1 MAKRRKASRRAHGE
15 GSVSQVQRK
24 RRRKDGSTYLYTVWE
39 AEIATGM
46 GPDGRARRKHV
57 YASTQREALAK
68 LDRIKQELATGTYS
82 ATKKTLGVWL
92 EQWLDQRRPR
102 LKQGSI
108 EQYEYVIRRH
118 IVPDL
123 GGVRLD
129 KLTPSL
135 VEAVMANTIKRCTPA
150 KQGAGDRPTPR
161 SRGVATANK
170 VRTVLHAAMKQ
181 AVRQRLVNTM
191 NPVDAVDPLPVS
203 KREMLLW
210 TPMQAAGFLDAAR
223 PHRLF
228 ALFYLAM
235 STGLRRGE
243 LLGLRWGDIHGS
255 NLTVQQ
261 SLVKAKGGGT
271 RMETPKN
278 HKTRTVGLSPDALEV
293 LMRHRQ
299 LQEAEREQATAA
311 GYSWPTSDLVFT
323 SEVGTPIHPDNP
335 KRVLNAFCNEASV
348 PRVRPHDL
356 RHLYSSV
363 CIASGVDPKELA
375 HRLGHARASFT
386 LDRYTHLF
394 AEHRSAST
402 TSLLDFLPKAGQSN

>member
-1 MAKRRKASRRAHGE
+1 MAKRRKAGRRAHGE

-24 RRRKDGSTYLYTVWE
+24 RRRSDGSTYFYTVWE
-39 AEIATGM
+39 GEIATGM
-46 GPDGRARRKHV
+46 GPDGRGRRKHV
-57 YASTQREALAK
+57 YASTQHEALAK

-129 KLTPSL
+129 KLTPAH
-135 VEAVMANTIKRCTPA
+135 VEAVMAATIKRCTRA
-150 KQGAGDRPTPR
+150 KQQDGDRPNARP
-161 SRGVATANK
+161 RGVATANK

-181 AVRQRLVNTM
+181 AIRQRLVNTM
-191 NPVDAVDPLPVS
+191 NPVDTVDPLPVL
-203 KREMLLW
+203 KREMVLW
-210 TPMQAAGFLDAAR
+210 TPEQAAAFLDAAR
-223 PHRLF
+223 PHRLY

-243 LLGLRWGDIHGS
+243 LLGLRWCDLRAS
-255 NLTVQQ
+255 NVTVKQ
-261 SLVKAKGGGT
+261 SLVKAKAGGT
-271 RMETPKN
+271 RIETPKN
-278 HKTRTVGLSPDALEV
+278 HKTRTVGLPPDALEV
-293 LMRHRQ
+293 LMCHRQ
-299 LQEAEREQATAA
+299 VHNAEKAQAAVE
-311 GYSWPTSDLVFT
+311 GHSWPASDLVFT
-323 SEVGTPIHPDNP
+323 SEVGTPVHPDNP
-335 KRVLNAFCNEASV
+335 KRVLNAICQEAGV
-348 PRVRPHDL
+348 PRLRLHDL

-394 AEHRSAST
+394 AEQRTAST
-402 TSLLDFLPKAGQSN
+402 TSLLDFLPKVDQPN